1 MWLLRFI
8 VTVRNSKELIR
19 RGEIR
24 PNSRCWS
31 KPFNKTLQLP
41 THKARENPEH
51 LPAHVFS
58 VALRD
63 TGPILV
69 LRYATHQDNVLSAN
83 KRATGRGTS
92 PSPLKV
98 GGLDPLNVPP
108 P

>member
-1 MWLLRFI
+1 MWLLRFVI
-8 VTVRNSKELIR
+8 TMRNRKGLIR

-24 PNSRCWS
+24 TNSRCWP
-31 KPFNKTLQLP
+31 KPFGKTPQFP

-51 LPAHVFS
+51 LLAHVFS

-63 TGPILV
+63 TGPV
-69 LRYATHQDNVLSAN
+69 PA
-83 KRATGRGTS
+83 
-92 PSPLKV
+92 PPPLKA